1 MASAAFTLYLIHV
14 GAWEYLLSSSASYM
28 TLVWALDS
36 KVMIIYPIL
45 SVTAAIFTVALLVV
59 IFLPQ
64 ADKKSKIVYR
74 VIASLSLLCSFGC
87 IVFKTICN
95 QWYFVQALL
104 AVAVVICL
112 FSGINDWIGETVSAY
127 DNPVN

>member
-1 MASAAFTLYLIHV
+1 MLGVILIILGILSLAKKEKCVMTSAAFTLYLIHV

-64 ADKKSKIVYR
+64 ADKKSK
-74 VIASLSLLCSFGC
+74 
-87 IVFKTICN
+87 
-95 QWYFVQALL
+95 
-104 AVAVVICL
+104 
-112 FSGINDWIGETVSAY
+112 
-127 DNPVN
+127 

>member
-64 ADKKSKIVYR
+64 ADKKSK
-74 VIASLSLLCSFGC
+74 
-87 IVFKTICN
+87 
-95 QWYFVQALL
+95 
-104 AVAVVICL
+104 
-112 FSGINDWIGETVSAY
+112 
-127 DNPVN
+127 